1 MSYTPEQ
8 QEEIREAFRKMDI
21 TAGYTLNPE
30 REMTPEE
37 AKLQI
42 RTKKLFSQYWYK
54 NLQKYGINRDMRN
67 YSGNYPIN
75 LLMNTDSEFIADNI
89 SELIQNT
96 ETDKTLDMSD
106 SNLCNIFIIE
116 NNNSDD
122 LINVLFAYY
131 NIVFQIGLKIHAKN
145 IGKTAVELTNIE
157 ILYVL
162 DKVMDIINEEQ
173 IKVLM
178 IGQKVPELYQLMH
191 NTPAHEDFAAGFNYY
206 KDNFEKRWTHA
217 KTRIGA
223 MLSLDALAED
233 ESFNVPDKSN
243 IAESFEKREEEYEE
257 LKNAFLDELNDT
269 EREIFMMREKGMNLE
284 EIAEALLYR
293 SHSTVSKR
301 LKKMRQ
307 KYERFIKKKEDK

>member
-21 TAGYTLNPE
+21 TAGYTLNKE
-30 REMTPEE
+30 RELTSDE
-37 AKLQI
+37 AELQI
-42 RTKKLFSQYWYK
+42 RTKKLFSQYWYN
-54 NLQKYGINRDMRN
+54 NLHKFGINRDIKN

-96 ETDKTLDMSD
+96 EIDKTIDMSD
-106 SNLCNIFIIE
+106 FDLRNLFIIE
-116 NNNSDD
+116 NDNSDD
-122 LINVLFAYY
+122 LINELFTQY
-131 NIVFQIGLKIHAKN
+131 NIVFQKGLKDHAKKL
-145 IGKTAVELTNIE
+145 GKSATELTNEE

-162 DKVMDIINEEQ
+162 DKVMDILNEEQ
-173 IKVLM
+173 IKALM
-178 IGQKVPELYQLMH
+178 IGQQVPELYQLMH
-191 NTPAHEDFAAGFNYY
+191 NSPAHEDFAAGFNYD
-206 KDNFEKRWTHA
+206 KDSFEKRWTHA

-233 ESFNVPDKSN
+233 QSFDVPDKN
-243 IAESFEKREEEYEE
+243 DIADSLENSDEAYEE

-269 EREIFMMREKGMNLE
+269 EHQIFLMREKGMTLE
-284 EIAEALLYR
+284 EIADALSYR

-307 KYERFIKKKEDK
+307 KYERLIKNK